1 MVFVKQVETG
11 MLQCFSRTA
20 KDKWSYIKWLTN
32 HHALIQQLHYC
43 SKVQLSGT
51 DRCYTFKQINLV
63 SWEVDT
69 IYILDTTLV
78 WHLQNIPLSVSK
90 MCLLNP
96 VSCPWR
102 QKNKTKPFCTLVLIK
117 FCSCFW
123 GHIVAARSVLDW
135 VKFLSFCPLEVYG
148 ETRETKSITDRLA
161 HTSQQENHK
170 S

>member
-1 MVFVKQVETG
+1 MDIPDHSGGVTFRSEKQMRHTVLMVFVKQVETG

-20 KDKWSYIKWLTN
+20 KDKWSYIKRLTN
-32 HHALIQQLHYC
+32 HQALIQQLHYC
-43 SKVQLSGT
+43 SKVQLSDT

-102 QKNKTKPFCTLVLIK
+102 QKKKPPKKPQPFYTLVFFLTLGPGIK
-117 FCSCFW
+117 LQ
-123 GHIVAARSVLDW
+123 RYVL
-135 VKFLSFCPLEVYG
+135 S
-148 ETRETKSITDRLA
+148 
-161 HTSQQENHK
+161 
-170 S
+170 